1 MSAFLAIIL
10 LSLEDR
16 AFAERLAGALLAES
30 RTPEWQRE
38 AAKIALMGMM
48 K

>member
-1 MSAFLAIIL
+1 MSALLTIIL

-16 AFAERLAGALLAES
+16 AFAERLAGALLAER
-30 RTPEWQRE
+30 RTPAWQKE
-38 AAKIALMGMM
+38 AAKMALMGML